1 MRVYRIGFTK
11 QGKEQKRLRLLLNA
25 KTSYPDMMFKMCTC
39 LKLLELRN

>member
-11 QGKEQKRLRLLLNA
+11 QGKEQKRLRLLNA

-39 LKLLELRN
+39 LKLLKLRY